1 MRTEPT
7 DTLPMER
14 RYRNPGYV
22 PFPGSRYRTVVEVAS
37 RTLSYVLFGLAAGS
51 FFRQPVSDAGW
62 TFTHSLA
69 AAGALLGIALIVS
82 AAKDEPKREIDAT
95 NRRLFFRPRADRI
108 FAGLGITLNPTMD
121 DEQISRAVELKWELD
136 ALDRSQLN
144 GISDGYEAQ
153 RQALIDQIELTLY
166 DMIEGN

>member
-1 MRTEPT
+1 MRTKPT
-7 DTLPMER
+7 AVLPVER

-22 PFPGSRYRTVVEVAS
+22 PFPGSRYRTVVEIAS
-37 RTLSYVLFGLAAGS
+37 RTLSYVIFGLAAGS
-51 FFRQPVSDAGW
+51 FFRQPVSISGW

-69 AAGALLGIALIVS
+69 VAGALLGVALIVS

-108 FAGLGITLNPTMD
+108 FAGLGINLNPTMG

-136 ALDRSQLN
+136 ALDRSQLS
-144 GISDGYEAQ
+144 GISDGYEDQ

-166 DMIEGN
+166 DMTIS